1 MMKSNTKKEPQ
12 HRNTKLLTISM
23 SEEVRK
29 EFDSFCEENIINK
42 SKFISWLIQQHLGTI
57 NSDQEGLRK
66 Q

>member
-1 MMKSNTKKEPQ
+1 MKSNTKKAPQ

-42 SKFISWLIQQHLGTI
+42 SKFISISIKYHAKI
-57 NSDQEGLRK
+57 KRK
-66 Q
+66 NLPDI